1 MLEALA
7 MGIEIASLPLYPT
20 PGGGAMETT
29 NRFVGM
35 NLRNATRNPPRGWSR
50 FLGVVALCLGLAGC
64 GGGGGGG
71 SADATAPAPTGLRV
85 TVSDAYGVRIADAVV
100 QATVGTAVATATTD
114 TQGVA
119 LLVFS
124 GVAGSVSATI
134 SRPTFLTQ
142 TVAAAVV
149 ANQVTDLAVTLVRA
163 TAAAGG
169 SLTARPLKGAT
180 PPTVDPNDQTM
191 TFEIEL
197 VVVGSDSQPITG
209 LTAADF
215 VLKPCT
221 PDPSNDKVDCVRGA
235 GAQFDA
241 AYAPITAAAETS
253 TLVPGD
259 PAEPY
264 AAALMLDQSASIAGS
279 DPTGARLYSAKAFL
293 DGLGVDDRVLL
304 SAFASDPGALIPNP
318 PLTVYPSFR
327 DASTVSAAPSYYST
341 LDSLA
346 TLVGGGTP
354 LYQSFDLLVD
364 QVISDATLPPVIA
377 KSVVIFTD
385 GDDTEC
391 GDPDACRAVRQAS
404 ITAAN
409 TKGVRVFTIG
419 LSNGVNFEALGELAN
434 DTGGVFLF
442 AENPEQLIPLYGS
455 VGRLL
460 SLSLPTYRLR
470 WTVQAGS
477 AGVFQ
482 TGNLLLG
489 RVTVNAGASTFD
501 VPIIVGIP

>member
-1 MLEALA
+1 
-7 MGIEIASLPLYPT
+7 
-20 PGGGAMETT
+20 METT
-29 NRFVGM
+29 NRFVGE
-35 NLRNATRNPPRGWSR
+35 NLRHATRKQPGGWSR
-50 FLGVVALCLGLAGC
+50 FLGTVALCLGLAAC

-71 SADATAPAPTGLRV
+71 DAAATVPTGLRV
-85 TVSDAYGVRIADAVV
+85 TVSDTYGVRTAGAVV

-114 TQGVA
+114 AQGVA

-124 GVAGSVSATI
+124 GVAGSASATI
-134 SRPTFLTQ
+134 SRPTFVTQ
-142 TVAAAVV
+142 TVVATVV

-169 SLTARPLKGAT
+169 SLTARIAKGASA
-180 PPTVDPNDQTM
+180 PTVDPNDQTM

-197 VVVGSDSQPITG
+197 VVVGSDSEPITG
-209 LTAADF
+209 LTASDF

-221 PDPSNDKVDCVRGA
+221 PDPGNDKVDCVRGA
-235 GAQFDA
+235 GASFDA
-241 AYAPITAAAETS
+241 GYAPITGIAET
-253 TLVPGD
+253 LDVVPGD

-264 AAALMLDQSASIAGS
+264 AAALMLDQSNSIAGS

-304 SAFASDPGALIPNP
+304 SAFASAGALIPDE
-318 PLTVYPSFR
+318 PLTVYPPFR
-327 DASTVSAAPSYYST
+327 DQGTISAAPSYYAT

-364 QVISDATLPPVIA
+364 QVINDATLPVGIA

-391 GDPDACRAVRQAS
+391 GDADACRAIRQAS
-404 ITAAN
+404 IAKAN
-409 TKGVRVFTIG
+409 TDGVRVFTIG

-442 AENPEQLIPLYGS
+442 AESPEQLIPLYGS

-470 WTVQAGS
+470 WTVQAAS

-489 RVTVNAGASTFD
+489 RVTVNAGVSAFD